1 MFRSFLQ
8 LQHVNPGFDPN
19 QLLTFQVLG
28 IQAIGRTPEER
39 ATLIRQ
45 IEERLHTI
53 SGVQGVTASFP
64 FPLAGGFSPIR
75 WGTEEALSDPSK
87 FQATDVQIV
96 LPGYFETMRTPLVAG
111 RTFSDADN
119 VPGRNLVVIDQLLA
133 DKAFPQ
139 QSAIGH

>member
-96 LPGYFETMRTPLVAG
+96 LPNYFETMRTPLVAKQ
-111 RTFSDADN
+111 TFSSSDN
-119 VPGRNLVVIDQLLA
+119 LPGRNVVVIDEPLA
-133 DKAFPQ
+133 NNE
-139 QSAIGH
+139 IGRASCRE